1 MNGHSGSTL
10 GAERKIGNAWAAV
23 CVRKAGKGNDTYV
36 TYTRVV
42 D

>member
-1 MNGHSGSTL
+1 MNSHSGSTL

-23 CVRKAGKGNDTYV
+23 CVRKAGKENDTYV
-36 TYTRVV
+36 TYTRAV

>member
-1 MNGHSGSTL
+1 MIRHIGSML

>member
-1 MNGHSGSTL
+1 MIGHDGSTL